1 MPVRHNRA
9 MRAIPVLISLL
20 FSLGCATP
28 EPNTDTDTDT
38 DSNTET
44 VNAAMTGPAGQEEA
58 QPLVLSTSEED
69 LPTDLPLIHPWHG
82 DLDGMVKRRV
92 IRAVVAVSM
101 TQYFLDGAV
110 QRGITYEALQQFEE
124 ALNKKL
130 GTGNLKVHVAIVPV
144 ARDKLLPA
152 LVEGRAD
159 IAAANLTITPERQT
173 LVDFSAPAW
182 SDVKEIVVTGP
193 KSPELE
199 ELHDLAGQEIHVRRS
214 SSYYESLL
222 NLNEELRSAGKQE
235 VRLVLADE
243 HLEDE
248 DLLQMVNAGL
258 LPIVIVDSSKADFWV
273 QIFDNLRPHPDLA
286 VRTGGEIAWA
296 FRKDSPQLAAEVNAF
311 IRANRKGTLMGNIL
325 FKRYL
330 KNTKWV
336 TQALSSSEMAK
347 FNATIDLF
355 RSYGEQY
362 DFDHLMLAAL
372 AYQESR
378 LDQSVRSGAGAIGV
392 MQLLQSTASDPN
404 VGIPNIEELEPN
416 IHAGTKYLRFLQDR
430 YFKDAAMGEVNKTL
444 FTFASYNAGP
454 ARVRGLR
461 NKAEAAGLDPNV
473 WFDNVEVIAAREI
486 GRETVQYVSN
496 IYKYY
501 IAYRQAERQ
510 RQRKEQALPSD

>member
-1 MPVRHNRA
+1 
-9 MRAIPVLISLL
+9 MRMAPILVSLL
-20 FSLGCATP
+20 CALGCATP
-28 EPNTDTDTDT
+28 EPDTDMVD
-38 DSNTET
+38 
-44 VNAAMTGPAGQEEA
+44 AAMTAPAEQEPEPE
-58 QPLVLSTSEED
+58 PLVLSASEDE
-69 LPTDLPLIHPWHG
+69 LPEMLSPLIAPWHG
-82 DLDGMVKRRV
+82 DLDGMVERRV

-101 TQYFLDGAV
+101 TLYFLDGAV
-110 QRGITYEALQQFEE
+110 QRGITYEALQQFE
-124 ALNKKL
+124 ASLNKKL
-130 GTGNLKVHVAIVPV
+130 DTGNLKVHIAIVPI

-159 IAAANLTITPERQT
+159 IAAANLTITPERQR

-182 SDVKEIVVTGP
+182 TDVTEIVVTGP

-214 SSYYESLL
+214 SSYYESLQ
-222 NLNEELRSAGKQE
+222 NLNDELRAAGKEE

-258 LPIVIVDSSKADFWV
+258 LPVVIVDSTKADFWV
-273 QIFDNLRPHPDLA
+273 QIFDHLTLRPDLA

-311 IRANRKGTLMGNIL
+311 IQANRKGTLMGNML

-330 KNTKWV
+330 KDTKWV
-336 TQALSSSEMAK
+336 THALSSTEIAK

-355 RSYGEQY
+355 RRYGEQY
-362 DFDHLMLAAL
+362 EFDHLMLAAL
-372 AYQESR
+372 GYQESR
-378 LDQSVRSGAGAIGV
+378 LDQSVRSSAGAVGV
-392 MQLLQSTASDPN
+392 MQLLRSTASDPN
-404 VGIPNIEELEPN
+404 VAIPNIDELEPN
-416 IHAGTKYLRFLQDR
+416 IHAGTKYLRFLRDR
-430 YFKDAAMGEVNKTL
+430 YFKDEAMEEVQKTL

-461 NKAEAAGLDPNV
+461 RKAEAAGLDPNI
-473 WFDNVEVIAAREI
+473 WFDNVEVIASREI

-501 IAYRQAERQ
+501 IAYRQVETQ
-510 RQRKEQALPSD
+510 RERKEQALPSG